1 MTRRQAK
8 TDRALGRSAGWSSP
22 VVVEIAF
29 LVTLL
34 SVILATFFF
43 AESTAERVGS
53 IVLVGR
59 GSFNCRRGIPLE
71 TDSEGDGGA
80 SHAEG
85 EIPGA
90 KGNCRRGLAE
100 WHHLRSEAPRGEGR
114 WDHNSERNRELYWFD
129 VKKIFFRR

>member
-1 MTRRQAK
+1 MV
-8 TDRALGRSAGWSSP
+8 AGWFHTYHVLMWTEPSP
-22 VVVEIAF
+22 YF
-29 LVTLL
+29 
-34 SVILATFFF
+34 
-43 AESTAERVGS
+43 
-53 IVLVGR
+53 
-59 GSFNCRRGIPLE
+59 RGIPLE